1 MRDRIGPET
10 RGVNAG
16 MGLSYCGAEMRRHDP
31 DRFLCALFA
40 PAPARE
46 DLLALG
52 AFNLELA
59 RVREQVSEPMLGRIR
74 LQWWREALDGI
85 YAGRPRRHAV
95 AEALGAAVGRRRL
108 DRALIERMI
117 DAREADLDPDPPRDL
132 AALES
137 YAEATAGSLAALSLA
152 ALGADGEAARSAA
165 RGVALAWALTG
176 LLRACRFHAAQKRQY
191 LPRAAMERHGALAGD
206 LFALRP
212 SPALSAVAREVADA
226 ARGHL
231 AGARALRKDVP
242 RAALPV
248 LLPAALADRHLVA
261 LERAGFDPLAP
272 GLARRPALAAWRV
285 TAAALL
291 RRY

>member
-1 MRDRIGPET
+1 VLDRISPEN
-10 RGVNAG
+10 RGVSPG
-16 MGLSYCGAEMRRHDP
+16 IGLSYCGAEMRRHDP

-74 LQWWREALDGI
+74 LQWWREAVGEL
-85 YAGRPRRHAV
+85 YAGTPRRHAV
-95 AEALGAAVGRRRL
+95 AEALGAAVRRRRL

-117 DAREADLDPDPPRDL
+117 DGREADLDPDPPRDL

-152 ALGADGEAARSAA
+152 ALGVEGGAAARAA
-165 RGVALAWALTG
+165 RQVALAWALTG
-176 LLRACRFHAAQKRQY
+176 LLRACRFHAARKRQY
-191 LPRAAMERHGALAGD
+191 LPREAMERHGASAED

-212 SPALSAVAREVADA
+212 GPALSAAAREVAAA

-231 AGARALRKDVP
+231 AAARALKKDVP

-248 LLPAALADRHLVA
+248 LLPAALAERYLEA

-272 GLARRPALAAWRV
+272 GLARRPALAAWHAA
-285 TAAALL
+285 AAALL